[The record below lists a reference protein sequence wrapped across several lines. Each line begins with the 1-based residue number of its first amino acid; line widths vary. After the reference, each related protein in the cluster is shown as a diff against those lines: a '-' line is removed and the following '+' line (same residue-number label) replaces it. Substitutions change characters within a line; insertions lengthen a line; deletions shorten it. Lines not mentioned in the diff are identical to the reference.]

1 MFDART
7 AIAGLYLWL
16 LFGFLSSIVSCD
28 IKKLINE
35 NVYFRHFVGLISFFL
50 LFAITDKDVDND
62 LNISRIWMNTFF
74 VYLLF
79 LLMTKSKWYFS
90 IPVLL
95 LIVIDQSYKFQIEFI
110 QKDKKKSSKQIDKV
124 NTYEKIRKYTYA
136 AMITLIVMGFI
147 HYTIRQYK
155 HFGSKF
161 SFIKL
166 IFYNTC
172 KNT

>member
-50 LFAITDKDVDND
+50 LFTITDKDNDND

-74 VYLLF
+74 VYLIF
-79 LLMTKSKWYFS
+79 LMMTKSKWYFS

-110 QKDKKKSSKQIDKV
+110 QKEKKKAV
-124 NTYEKIRKYTYA
+124 NKLRK
-136 AMITLIVMGFI
+136 
-147 HYTIRQYK
+147 
-155 HFGSKF
+155 
-161 SFIKL
+161 
-166 IFYNTC
+166 
-172 KNT
+172 

>member
-50 LFAITDKDVDND
+50 LFTITDKDNEND

-74 VYLLF
+74 VYLIF
-79 LLMTKSKWYFS
+79 LMMTKSKWYFS

-110 QKDKKKSSKQIDKV
+110 QKEKKKSSKQIEKV
-124 NTYEKIRKYTYA
+124 NTFENIRKYTYA
-136 AMITLIVMGFI
+136 SIIILIIVGFLQ
-147 HYTIRQYK
+147 YALRQYS
-155 HFGSKF
+155 HFGSRF
-161 SFIKL
+161 SFTKL
-166 IFYNTC
+166 ILYSSC
-172 KNT
+172 KK

>member
-28 IKKLINE
+28 IKKLINQ

-50 LFAITDKDVDND
+50 LFTITDKNNDNE
-62 LNISRIWMNTFF
+62 LSISRIWINTFF
-74 VYLLF
+74 VYLIF
-79 LLMTKSKWYFS
+79 LMMTKSKWYFS

-95 LIVIDQSYKFQIEFI
+95 LLVVDQSYKFQIEFI
-110 QKDKKKSSKQIDKV
+110 EKEKKKSSKQINRV

-136 AMITLIVMGFI
+136 SIIILIVAGFI
-147 HYTIRQYK
+147 HYAARQYS

-161 SFIKL
+161 SFTKL
-166 IFYNTC
+166 LLYSSCN
-172 KNT
+172 NR